1 MECNRLIKAILKN
14 NNINCTQNVF
24 EIFCLFANGILS
36 FNDVLEASKK
46 DNINFKEMCEE
57 NGFNFE
63 MIANRQ

>member
-14 NNINCTQNVF
+14 NNINCTQ
-24 EIFCLFANGILS
+24 NGILS